1 MESGDLLEPFDCPRC
16 GAVVTERFWGPCTS
30 CRQALKAAHVANPE
44 SAAVAEHER
53 FEPSM
58 NVTPNFVA
66 TKD

>member
-1 MESGDLLEPFDCPRC
+1 MESGDDTLDPFDCPRC
-16 GAVVTERFWGPCTS
+16 GTTVSERFWGPCTA
-30 CRQALKAAHVANPE
+30 CRQALKAAYVASGATGE
-44 SAAVAEHER
+44 AANER

>member
-1 MESGDLLEPFDCPRC
+1 MDEAAAVLTFSCPRC
-16 GAVVTERFWGPCTS
+16 GEETSEAFWGPCSS
-30 CRQALKAAHVANPE
+30 CRDQLVASIKGEAHEAD
-44 SAAVAEHER
+44 AEK